1 MLHIIIHAESR
12 YPVERRVIRAKVA
25 QVLGRYGLS
34 ETEVSLTFVGDRKMI
49 KLNRKYLHRSGTT
62 DVLSFPL
69 MNGAKKNETGFIL
82 PPDNI
87 LRLGDIVISYPQA
100 RRQAMTGNR
109 TVDEEINVLIEHG
122 LLHLLGIHHEE

>member
-1 MLHIIIHAESR
+1 MLHIIIKAESR
-12 YPVERRVIRAKVA
+12 YPVERGAIRKKVT
-25 QVLGRYGLS
+25 QVFGRYGLS
-34 ETEVSLTFVGDRKMI
+34 ETEVSISFVGDRKMT
-49 KLNRKYLHRSGTT
+49 KLNRKYLRRAGTT

-69 MNGAKKNETGFIL
+69 VNGAQKNEMGFIS

-100 RRQAMTGNR
+100 RRQAMTEDR

-122 LLHLLGIHHEE
+122 LLHLLGIHHE